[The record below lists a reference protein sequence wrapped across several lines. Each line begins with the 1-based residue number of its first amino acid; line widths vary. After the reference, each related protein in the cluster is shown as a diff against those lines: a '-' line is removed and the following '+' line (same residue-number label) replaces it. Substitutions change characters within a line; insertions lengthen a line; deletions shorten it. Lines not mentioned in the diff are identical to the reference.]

1 MFFTIDT
8 KCNKYYNNAIIMKP
22 VSSYVREIIDESEVA
37 LDALRDGILNLSA
50 YAKKIRPEVARRAR
64 REVSLG
70 TIVVALC
77 RYEIDAKKRSPI
89 CPKVVIESIS
99 TRSALAEITFNK
111 TTANRSRLRA
121 IQENKKLA
129 EADVLTIVSG
139 VREISLI
146 VPAALADELL
156 KVFKND
162 EPTMVLN
169 HLASITLQFSTKYIN
184 KPNTT
189 FAMLRPLALQRI
201 NIVEVVSTYTELTV
215 ILAEKDLQLAF
226 AVFSTMPTT

>member
-1 MFFTIDT
+1 
-8 KCNKYYNNAIIMKP
+8 MKP
-22 VSSYVREIIDESEVA
+22 VASYVRDIIDESEVA

-50 YAKKIRPEVARRAR
+50 YAKKIRLEVSRRAK

-77 RYEIDAKKRSPI
+77 RYEIDAKKRLPI
-89 CPKVVIESIS
+89 CPKINIESIS
-99 TRSALAEITFNK
+99 TRSALAEVTFNK
-111 TTANRSRLRA
+111 TNANRSKIRA
-121 IQENKKLA
+121 IQENKKLS

-146 VPAALADELL
+146 VPAALTDELI
-156 KVFKND
+156 KIFRND
-162 EPTMVLN
+162 EPTMVLKN
-169 HLASITLQFSTKYIN
+169 LASITLQFSTKYIN

-226 AVFSTMPTT
+226 SVFSTMPTA